1 MKKSFL
7 TLIPALAIIAVTMSS
22 CADNCCTAVGGVLKY
37 CEDDYEASGYD
48 SWEEAKEA
56 LSNSGWNCD

>member
-22 CADNCCTAVGGVLKY
+22 CADNCCTLLTAKI
-37 CEDDYEASGYD
+37 CESDMPAGYD
-48 SWEEAKEA
+48 SWDEYKDYLESA
-56 LSNSGWNCD
+56 GYNCD